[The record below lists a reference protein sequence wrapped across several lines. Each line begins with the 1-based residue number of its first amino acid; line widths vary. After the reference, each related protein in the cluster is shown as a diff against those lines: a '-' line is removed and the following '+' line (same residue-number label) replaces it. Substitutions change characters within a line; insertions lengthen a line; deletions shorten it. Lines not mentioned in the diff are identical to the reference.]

1 MDALFHNKT
10 AAARGVA
17 HEKPLAIAHNDAA
30 MKDIEIFARGREE
43 DQIARLQRRLNSL
56 DRRLRYTFDADS
68 LRAES
73 RHDVQN
79 A

>member
-1 MDALFHNKT
+1 MDVLFHNKT
-10 AAARGVA
+10 AATRGVA
-17 HEKPLAIAHNDAA
+17 HKERLAIADNDAT
-30 MKDIEIFARGREE
+30 MKDIEIFACGREE
-43 DQIARLQRRLNSL
+43 DQIAGLQRRLNSL

-68 LRAES
+68 LRAKS

>member
-1 MDALFHNKT
+1 MDVLFHNKT

-17 HEKPLAIAHNDAA
+17 HEKALAIAHNDAA
-30 MKDIEIFARGREE
+30 MKDIEIFACGREE
-43 DQIARLQRRLNSL
+43 DQIAGLQRRLNSL
-56 DRRLRYTFDADS
+56 DRQLGNTLDADS
-68 LRAES
+68 LRAKS